1 MFPLCFEP
9 QPLLQKGS
17 KAFGLHPCKSPRLL
31 SLVIR
36 RYYFWRDHFWVNFG
50 RFARNGHKP
59 HLPLI
64 SAPRL
69 RAPLDQGKGQFGEGT

>member
-17 KAFGLHPCKSPRLL
+17 KALVCIHA

-36 RYYFWRDHFWVNFG
+36 RYDIWRDHFWVNFG

-64 SAPRL
+64 SPPRL
-69 RAPLDQGKGQFGEGT
+69 RAPLDQG